1 MKREISRKTGRRVPP
16 AATSADYIYFRFV
29 CLKFSHFAWAA
40 EFPESDL
47 VIIYL
52 DGAYRLSRATLL
64 IGTAR
69 PATSCGTWLGQADGE
84 GAASAKMK

>member
-1 MKREISRKTGRRVPP
+1 MFEGPPTFPP
-16 AATSADYIYFRFV
+16 AGRLRPSHGGQPTSDQLREMTK
-29 CLKFSHFAWAA
+29 LPA

-52 DGAYRLSRATLL
+52 DGAYRNSRATLL

-69 PATSCGTWLGQADGE
+69 PATSCGAWLGQADGE

>member
-1 MKREISRKTGRRVPP
+1 MTFP
-16 AATSADYIYFRFV
+16 V

>member
-1 MKREISRKTGRRVPP
+1 MTFP
-16 AATSADYIYFRFV
+16 V

-64 IGTAR
+64 IGTA
-69 PATSCGTWLGQADGE
+69 PAPRLPAERGW
-84 GAASAKMK
+84 AKPMGRAPRAPK